1 MRRILEK
8 LREAS
13 QFLQSSIVSPFK
25 MHIFA
30 MNKIQASTKITNQAS
45 TKITNQVTQS
55 VQSPPDTIDP
65 THETKFIS
73 RLIWIVKEKNN
84 KIKRWYKYSN
94 TIVLSAVSPWARSM
108 LVACCCLFWSIF
120 SFRSILKRMK
130 YVYSKAAQRLWW
142 HYCCCY
148 CYSRS
153 SSDTSKRK
161 DKKIALNK

>member
-8 LREAS
+8 LRQAS

-30 MNKIQASTKITNQAS
+30 MKKNTNQAS
-45 TKITNQVTQS
+45 KKITNQVTQS

-84 KIKRWYKYSN
+84 KIKR
-94 TIVLSAVSPWARSM
+94 
-108 LVACCCLFWSIF
+108 
-120 SFRSILKRMK
+120 
-130 YVYSKAAQRLWW
+130 
-142 HYCCCY
+142 
-148 CYSRS
+148 
-153 SSDTSKRK
+153 
-161 DKKIALNK
+161 